1 MCVCEALTCQEQPGC
16 VGTTL
21 HLWPVSRRASHHVV
35 VDDLLEA
42 LAALFKAFLPFT
54 KVTQRGRKQRENVNK
69 WDCWR
74 SLNMFSQIQEKSRF

>member
-1 MCVCEALTCQEQPGC
+1 MRECALPSPGAQEAVYVCEALTCQEQPGC

-42 LAALFKAFLPFT
+42 LAALFKAFLQFT
-54 KVTQRGRKQRENVNK
+54 KGHTEREEVEGECK
-69 WDCWR
+69 
-74 SLNMFSQIQEKSRF
+74 